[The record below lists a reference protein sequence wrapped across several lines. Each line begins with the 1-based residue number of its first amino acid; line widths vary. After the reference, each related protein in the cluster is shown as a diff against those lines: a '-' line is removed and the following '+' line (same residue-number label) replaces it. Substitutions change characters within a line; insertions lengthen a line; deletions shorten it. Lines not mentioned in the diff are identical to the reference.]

1 MPKIFKQPDLSFQE
15 DSDSIDN
22 FRLQTVMP
30 RLYKIMDSKHLVFD
44 FRLLTSG
51 QYSFPY
57 HFHRNA
63 EELVMI
69 LTGSMTMRTSE
80 GFTVLNKGDLI
91 FFEMG
96 KTSAHQFYN
105 HESTPCTY
113 LDIKTVREMDVCEY
127 PDSGKINVSPNS
139 EVFLNESQVDY
150 FYGEENVASKW
161 LDFNKDSKSNE

>member
-1 MPKIFKQPDLSFQE
+1 MPKILKKTDLYFQE

-30 RLYKIMDSKHLVFD
+30 RLYKIVDSKHLVFD
-44 FRLLTSG
+44 FRELPPE
-51 QYSFPY
+51 QYSFPF

-69 LTGSMTMRTSE
+69 LSGSMTMRTID
-80 GFTVLNKGDLI
+80 GFEIISKGDLI

-105 HESTPCTY
+105 HDSIPCTY

-127 PDSGKINVSPNS
+127 PDSGKVNITPY
-139 EVFLNESQVDY
+139 NEIFIKDSQVDY
-150 FYGEENVASKW
+150 FYGEDRVADKW
-161 LDFNKDSKSNE
+161 IDYTKVLKSNE

>member
-1 MPKIFKQPDLSFQE
+1 MPKIFKQTDLSFQE

-30 RLYKIMDSKHLVFD
+30 RLYKIVDSKHLVFD
-44 FRLLTSG
+44 FRALPPE

-69 LTGSMTMRTSE
+69 LSGSMTMRTID
-80 GFTVLNKGDLI
+80 GFEILNKGDLI

-105 HESTPCTY
+105 HDSIPCTY

-127 PDSGKINVSPNS
+127 PDSGKVNIAPH
-139 EVFLNESQVDY
+139 NEIFVKDSQVDY
-150 FYGEENVASKW
+150 FYGEDKVADKW
-161 LDFNKDSKSNE
+161 IDYNKDLKSND